1 MPNLHLEVLPEK
13 QLAVWHILQQQA
25 QQLEQF
31 NYYLAGGTALALQIG
46 HRQSVDFDFF
56 SEIKNIGQKTFEWLH
71 IQPDFVLREKD
82 ENTIHGEL
90 EQVKVSFIG
99 GYKYPLVESL
109 KKEEAISLAS
119 IKEIGLMKLLAIT
132 NRSTIRDYIDLA
144 VIIRDHISL
153 PDLLESSQKKYGA
166 NFNTMILLRA
176 LVSFND
182 LDPEHPTLLD
192 KTLANTWQQILRDAV
207 KKVAA

>member
-1 MPNLHLEVLPEK
+1 
-13 QLAVWHILQQQA
+13 
-25 QQLEQF
+25 
-31 NYYLAGGTALALQIG
+31 
-46 HRQSVDFDFF
+46 
-56 SEIKNIGQKTFEWLH
+56 
-71 IQPDFVLREKD
+71 
-82 ENTIHGEL
+82 
-90 EQVKVSFIG
+90 
-99 GYKYPLVESL
+99 
-109 KKEEAISLAS
+109 
-119 IKEIGLMKLLAIT
+119 MKLLAIT